1 MKIIIA
7 GAGEVGFHLSK
18 LLSYESHDII
28 LIDSDKDRLLYADSK
43 LDIKT
48 LQKDATSIK
57 ALKNANIDQT
67 DLFIAVTSSETT
79 NITACVISKKLG
91 AKKTIARISNSEFT
105 DNKEKINFSE
115 LGIDEL
121 ISTEELATNEIKLL
135 LENAT
140 FNETHEFEGGKLTM
154 VAMILSNSAPFVG
167 KTVMESAGIYAGIN
181 FMPVIIKRKNSS
193 ETIIPRG
200 DTIFKVG
207 DQVYFITLPEGVEE
221 LNGLSAVKNKPIKNV
236 LILGG
241 SKIGQKTARDLCGN
255 NLNIKL
261 IEYKKKRAIEL
272 AEELPNA
279 LVIYGD
285 GRDVD
290 LLEEENVS
298 DMDAVVAVTG
308 RSETNIMSCLVAQSK
323 GVDRTIALVQ
333 NVDYFSLSK
342 NIGIDTLIN
351 KKLLAANS
359 IFRYIRKGD
368 VVEMTI
374 LNDVNAEILEFQA
387 HKKSKITKKP
397 IKDLKFPRNA
407 IIGGVIRNDTGL
419 IALGDFK
426 IQEGDK
432 VVVCCVPNTIS
443 KVERFFN

>member
-18 LLSYESHDII
+18 LLSYESHEII
-28 LIDSDKDRLLYADSK
+28 LIDRDKDRLLYADSK

-48 LQKDATSIK
+48 LLQDATSIK
-57 ALKNANIDQT
+57 ALKDAKIENS

-105 DNKEKINFSE
+105 DNKEQINFSE

-135 LENAT
+135 LEKVT

-154 VAMILSNSAPFVG
+154 VAMILSRSAPFVG
-167 KTVMESAGIYAGIN
+167 KSVKEAAGLFTGIN
-181 FMPVIIKRKNSS
+181 FMPIAIKRKNTAD
-193 ETIIPRG
+193 TIIPRG
-200 DTIFKVG
+200 DTIFQVG
-207 DQVYFITLPEGVEE
+207 DQVYFITLQKGVEE
-221 LNGLSAVKNKPIKNV
+221 LNRLSAIKNKPIKNV
-236 LILGG
+236 MILGG
-241 SKIGQKTARDLCGN
+241 SKIGQKTASDLCGK
-255 NLNIKL
+255 NLKIKL
-261 IEYKKKRAIEL
+261 IEYHKKRAIEL
-272 AEELPNA
+272 AEKLPNA
-279 LVIYGD
+279 MVIYGD
-285 GRDVD
+285 GRDVE

-298 DMDAVVAVTG
+298 EMDAVVAVTG

-323 GVDRTIALVQ
+323 GVERTIALVE

-368 VVEMTI
+368 ILEMTI

-387 HKKSKITKKP
+387 PKNSKITKKH

-407 IIGGVIRNDTGL
+407 IIGGVIRNDMGI

-432 VVVCCVPNTIS
+432 VVVCCFPKTIS

>member
-18 LLSYESHDII
+18 LLSYESHEII
-28 LIDSDKDRLLYADSK
+28 LIDQDKDRLLYADSK

-48 LQKDATSIK
+48 LQRDATSIK
-57 ALKNANIDQT
+57 ALKDANIENS

-91 AKKTIARISNSEFT
+91 VKKTIARISNSEFT
-105 DNKEKINFSE
+105 DNKEEINFSE

-135 LENAT
+135 LEKVT
-140 FNETHEFEGGKLTM
+140 FNETHEFEQGKLTM
-154 VAMILSNSAPFVG
+154 VAMILSRSAPIVG
-167 KTVMESAGIYAGIN
+167 KTVKEAAGIYAGIN
-181 FMPVIIKRKNSS
+181 FMPIVIKRKNTN

-200 DTIFKVG
+200 DTVFKVG
-207 DQVYFITLPEGVEE
+207 DQVYFITLQKGVEE
-221 LNGLSAVKNKPIKNV
+221 LNRLSATRNKPIKNV

-241 SKIGQKTARDLCGN
+241 SKIGEKTARDLCGK
-255 NLNIKL
+255 NLNITI

-279 LVIYGD
+279 LVVYGD
-285 GRDVD
+285 GRDVE

-298 DMDAVVAVTG
+298 EMDAVVAVTG

-323 GVDRTIALVQ
+323 GVERTVALVQ

-359 IFRYIRKGD
+359 IFRYIRKGE
-368 VVEMTI
+368 VLEMTI
-374 LNDVNAEILEFQA
+374 LNDVNAEILEFKA
-387 HKKSKITKKP
+387 HKNSKITKKNV
-397 IKDLKFPRNA
+397 KDLKFPRNA
-407 IIGGVIRNDTGL
+407 IIGGVIRDNTGI
-419 IALGDFK
+419 IALGDFRIK
-426 IQEGDK
+426 EDDK
-432 VVVCCVPNTIS
+432 VVVCCFPKTIS

>member
-18 LLSYESHDII
+18 LLSYESHEII
-28 LIDSDKDRLLYADSK
+28 LIDKEKDRLVYADTR

-48 LQKDATSIK
+48 ILEDATSIS
-57 ALKNANIDQT
+57 ALKDANIENT

-91 AKKTIARISNSEFT
+91 AKKTIARISNSELS
-105 DNKEKINFSE
+105 DNKEEIDFVD

-135 LENAT
+135 LEQGA
-140 FNETHEFEGGKLTM
+140 FHDTHEFEGGKLTM
-154 VAMILSNSAPFVG
+154 LGLTLSKSAPFVG
-167 KTVMESAGIYAGIN
+167 MSVKKAAANFSDIN
-181 FMPVIIKRKNSS
+181 FMPIVIKRKAST

-200 DTIFKVG
+200 DTVFKAG
-207 DQVYFITLPEGVEE
+207 DQAYFITLKEGVEE
-221 LNGLSAVKNKPIKNV
+221 LNKLSATKNKPIKNV
-236 LILGG
+236 MILGG
-241 SKIGQKTARDLCGN
+241 SKIGEKTARELCN
-255 NLNIKL
+255 IKLNIKL
-261 IEYKKKRAIEL
+261 IEYKKTRAIEL
-272 AEELPNA
+272 AEDLPNA

-285 GRDVD
+285 SRDVE

-298 DMDAVVAVTG
+298 EMDAVVAVTG
-308 RSETNIMSCLVAQSK
+308 RSETNIMSCLVAKSK

-333 NVDYFSLSK
+333 NVDYFNLSK

-359 IFRYIRKGD
+359 IFRYIRKGE
-368 VVEMTI
+368 VLEVTI
-374 LNDVNAEILEFQA
+374 LNDINVEILEFKA
-387 HKKSKITKKP
+387 HKESKITSKK

-407 IIGGVIRNDTGL
+407 IIGGVIRNDKGV
-419 IALGDFK
+419 IALGDFQ
-426 IQEGDK
+426 IQKDDK
-432 VVVCCVPNTIS
+432 VVVCCFPGTIS
-443 KVERFFN
+443 KVEKFFN

>member
-7 GAGEVGFHLSK
+7 GAGEVGYHLSK
-18 LLSYESHDII
+18 LLSYESHEII
-28 LIDSDKDRLLYADSK
+28 LIDKDKDRLLYADSK

-48 LQKDATSIK
+48 LQFDATSIQ
-57 ALKNANIDQT
+57 ALKQANIQNS

-105 DNKEKINFSE
+105 DNKDEINFSE

-121 ISTEELATNEIKLL
+121 ISTEELATHEIKLL
-135 LENAT
+135 LEKVT

-154 VAMILSNSAPFVG
+154 VAMILSRSAPFVG
-167 KTVMESAGIYAGIN
+167 KSVKEAAGIFAGIN
-181 FMPVIIKRKNSS
+181 FMPIVIKRKNTG

-200 DTIFKVG
+200 DTKFRVG
-207 DQVYFITLPEGVEE
+207 DQVYFITLEKGVEE
-221 LNGLSAVKNKPIKNV
+221 LNRLSDVKNKPIKNV

-241 SKIGQKTARDLCGN
+241 SKIGEKTARDLCGK
-255 NLNIKL
+255 NLNITL
-261 IEYKKKRAIEL
+261 IEYNKKRAIEL
-272 AEELPNA
+272 ADLLPNA

-298 DMDAVVAVTG
+298 EMDAVVAVTG

-323 GVDRTIALVQ
+323 GVERTIALVQ

-351 KKLLAANS
+351 KKLLAANT
-359 IFRYIRKGD
+359 IFRYIRKGE
-368 VVEMTI
+368 VLEMTI
-374 LNDVNAEILEFQA
+374 LNDINAEILEFKA
-387 HKKSKITKKP
+387 HKNSKITKKP

-407 IIGGVIRNDTGL
+407 IIGGVIRDNTGV

-426 IQEGDK
+426 IQEDDK
-432 VVVCCVPNTIS
+432 VVVCCFPKTIS

>member
-18 LLSYESHDII
+18 LLSFESHEII
-28 LIDSDKDRLLYADSK
+28 LIDRDKDRLLYADSK

-48 LQKDATSIK
+48 LQQDATSIQ
-57 ALKNANIDQT
+57 ALKDANVENS

-91 AKKTIARISNSEFT
+91 VKKTIARISNSEFT
-105 DNKEKINFSE
+105 DNKEKINFAE

-135 LENAT
+135 LEKMT
-140 FNETHEFEGGKLTM
+140 FNETHEFESGKLTM
-154 VAMILSNSAPFVG
+154 VAMILSRSAPFVG
-167 KTVMESAGIYAGIN
+167 KSVKDAAGIFTGIN
-181 FMPVIIKRKNSS
+181 FMPIAIKRKNNTD
-193 ETIIPRG
+193 TIIPRG
-200 DTIFKVG
+200 DTIFQVG
-207 DQVYFITLPEGVEE
+207 DQVYFITLEKGVEE
-221 LNGLSAVKNKPIKNV
+221 LNRLSDTQNKPIKNV

-241 SKIGQKTARDLCGN
+241 SKIGEKTARDLCGKG
-255 NLNIKL
+255 LNIKL
-261 IEYKKKRAIEL
+261 IEYHKKRAIEL
-272 AEELPNA
+272 ADELPNA
-279 LVIYGD
+279 MIIYGD
-285 GRDVD
+285 ARDVD

-298 DMDAVVAVTG
+298 EMDAVVAVTG
-308 RSETNIMSCLVAQSK
+308 RSETNIMSCLMAKSK

-368 VVEMTI
+368 VLEMTI
-374 LNDVNAEILEFQA
+374 LNDVNAEINEFHA
-387 HKKSKITKKP
+387 HKGSKITQKP

-407 IIGGVIRNDTGL
+407 IIGGVIRDNTGI

-426 IQEGDK
+426 IREDDK
-432 VVVCCVPNTIS
+432 VVICCFPKTIS
-443 KVERFFN
+443 KVERFFK